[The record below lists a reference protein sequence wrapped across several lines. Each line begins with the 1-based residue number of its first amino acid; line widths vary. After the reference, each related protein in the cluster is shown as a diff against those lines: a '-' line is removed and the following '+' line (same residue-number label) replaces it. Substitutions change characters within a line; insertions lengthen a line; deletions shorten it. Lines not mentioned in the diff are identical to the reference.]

1 MLNYK
6 VIFDFSIMK
15 KLWDLAHDNLVI
27 IQGGHDDSYCYLLA
41 AVVLDKPDQDPDN
54 YEMNM

>member
-1 MLNYK
+1 MN
-6 VIFDFSIMK
+6 FWFAIMK